1 MGGLMEN
8 KLKINA
14 GNKIDYVS
22 NKLRDFNIVAEQI
35 MLEMDKNHINEYVV
49 DSLNQNLEDCMD
61 NIKAYETL
69 LATLKK
75 YYEIAS
81 RYPDEMEVEEIRKIS
96 ETNPEV
102 LICYYGDKVFFNNDI
117 AFIMNESVDEDKFSL

>member
-1 MGGLMEN
+1 MEN

-14 GNKIDYVS
+14 GNKIDYIS
-22 NKLRDFNIVAEQI
+22 NKLRGYNVIAEQLGFDLKRENLSDYMI
-35 MLEMDKNHINEYVV
+35 EFLNLE
-49 DSLNQNLEDCMD
+49 LEDCIE
-61 NIKAYETL
+61 NIKTYETI

-81 RYPDEMEVEEIRKIS
+81 RYPDEMAVEEIRKIS

-117 AFIMNESVDEDKFSL
+117 AFIMNESIDENKFSL